1 VISLRSQEKA
11 EKRQPFLHTFLN
23 QNAVLNY
30 FKLAGV
36 YLFLVHTVTHT
47 IQKRICGSQPKRD
60 KNFAPPLLLLR
71 HAAAVVVAAAC
82 CCCYWCRCRCE
93 GIKAALCRFLLV
105 SLVHARDVRLP
116 QAAVRRSITHVA
128 FFFDRPVPW
137 LRPVMITLK
146 SALFFICVRCCCCCC
161 CCC

>member
-1 VISLRSQEKA
+1 VLCLWHVISLCHR
-11 EKRQPFLHTFLN
+11 KRQPLSSFFEPKCSFELLQVGRVH
-23 QNAVLNY
+23 
-30 FKLAGV
+30 
-36 YLFLVHTVTHT
+36 LFLVHNP
-47 IQKRICGSQPKRD
+47 KRICGSQPKRD

-161 CCC
+161 